1 MPAGQYE
8 LTITSSDT
16 GTIEEVNMTTNTIQT
31 DEFVVGKVNSIT
43 GSVFENDQ
51 GQKMLDTLHF
61 GTKQVSVNDP
71 LMGAKTIDIQGQYG
85 TLVVGKDGSYTYTPK
100 GGVYGIDRFVYTT
113 VSMVGTQETATLE
126 INVGKNITA
135 SIYADIAESSTA
147 DDTFMMGSGGDTL
160 LFMNNSDA
168 THGGNGA
175 NGLDKWVDFN
185 ISQGGII
192 DVSQLLDGNQTVANI
207 DQYLKFENGAL
218 FVDRLG
224 EGNFEEM
231 VKTAI
236 EGDLNT
242 ILDNIKWEAPVDV
255 TMMSSRIDLSN
266 VEMLTADED
275 HPSDFAPLSISL
287 DDLIL
292 TEVSDEV
299 TFFNSGE
306 SLNTFEAPQVED
318 LSAVTSSLDVQPV
331 VDPLDDLLNQN
342 NSLI

>member
-1 MPAGQYE
+1 
-8 LTITSSDT
+8 
-16 GTIEEVNMTTNTIQT
+16 
-31 DEFVVGKVNSIT
+31 
-43 GSVFENDQ
+43 
-51 GQKMLDTLHF
+51 
-61 GTKQVSVNDP
+61 
-71 LMGAKTIDIQGQYG
+71 
-85 TLVVGKDGSYTYTPK
+85 
-100 GGVYGIDRFVYTT
+100 
-113 VSMVGTQETATLE
+113 
-126 INVGKNITA
+126 
-135 SIYADIAESSTA
+135 
-147 DDTFMMGSGGDTL
+147 
-160 LFMNNSDA
+160 
-168 THGGNGA
+168 
-175 NGLDKWVDFN
+175 
-185 ISQGGII
+185 
-192 DVSQLLDGNQTVANI
+192 
-207 DQYLKFENGAL
+207 
-218 FVDRLG
+218 
-224 EGNFEEM
+224 M

-292 TEVSDEV
+292 NEVSDEV